1 MGSIIW
7 HFLLVPGDAE
17 AAGLDLQCKLWKI
30 RGEYDDLK
38 FPKECFGNPQ
48 GEKKN
53 KLWGFYLN
61 F

>member
-38 FPKECFGNPQ
+38 FPKECFGNP
-48 GEKKN
+48 
-53 KLWGFYLN
+53 
-61 F
+61 